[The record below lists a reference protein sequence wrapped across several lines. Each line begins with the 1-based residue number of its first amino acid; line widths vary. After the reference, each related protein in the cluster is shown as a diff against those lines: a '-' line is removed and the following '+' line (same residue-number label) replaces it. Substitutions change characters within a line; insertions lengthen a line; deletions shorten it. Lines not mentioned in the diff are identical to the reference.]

1 LIAIQ
6 IEASSNPN
14 RPFVYSR
21 PKKCVY
27 NRARRVI
34 IAVVRRTIGHRG
46 TSYMKRTVIAAL
58 GAAVI
63 ATFAAS
69 SAAEAALINFGVASA
84 DGAVTY
90 TGTSLDVSTAFD
102 LDGATLLV
110 VEKNSADASG
120 LALFSTVTLS
130 AATSP
135 PSSHII
141 YGSGTGPGS
150 LGADLTLSW
159 TGGTGDKF
167 TETLTSILTINR
179 TDLDQI
185 GLTLTGT
192 VSDADKVF
200 TDTPVL
206 FSFTANQAG
215 GAGQTVSSSFTNTTS
230 TTPAIPEPSTW
241 VMMALGFVGLGYAAL
256 RRGKANRA
264 LLSN

>member
-1 LIAIQ
+1 
-6 IEASSNPN
+6 
-14 RPFVYSR
+14 
-21 PKKCVY
+21 
-27 NRARRVI
+27 
-34 IAVVRRTIGHRG
+34 
-46 TSYMKRTVIAAL
+46 MKRTVIAAL

-69 SAAEAALINFGVASA
+69 SAAEAAMINFGVASA

-110 VEKNSADASG
+110 LEKNAGDASG
-120 LALFSTVTLS
+120 LALFGTVTLS

-135 PSSHII
+135 PSSRII

-159 TGGTGDKF
+159 TATIGPDVGDVF
-167 TETLTSILTINR
+167 TETLTSIVSINR
-179 TDLDQI
+179 ATTDQI

-192 VSDADKVF
+192 LSDVDDVF
-200 TDTPVL
+200 TDAPVL
-206 FSFTANQAG
+206 FSLTANQAG
-215 GAGQTVSSSFTNTTS
+215 GAGQTITSSFTDTTS

-241 VMMALGFVGLGYAAL
+241 VMMALGFVALGYAAI
-256 RRGKANRA
+256 RRGKANAA
-264 LLSN
+264 LLSI